1 MSEQG
6 QSNNASVQAN
16 DNSNAVGSISAG
28 GDISGNIHIENVVGY
43 TPDEVSKL
51 LSQISSTFQ
60 VRVFDGKCPH
70 NELNVVSC

>member
-60 VRVFDGKCPH
+60 VRVFDG
-70 NELNVVSC
+70 NVHIMN